1 VSRSA
6 WRSPSRRV
14 HSSLEV
20 LPSAPPRSR
29 CPPPELRPCPCAAC
43 EAGRSGCR
51 SAGRELDRA
60 QSRSGS
66 AAHATGRAPGSSAGM
81 AAAVP
86 WSADHSVDRSADRS
100 SAACARRAQQ
110 RTHRPAR
117 THPVRDS
124 RRLACEAR
132 RISTDAL
139 GRANPQTNF
148 PVLAPNSRQSGR
160 GSSGLRRLTAV
171 SRCRVPAATTP
182 PNPAQTCGKRLR
194 KANSSGV
201 GKRQGFPGPGISRPP
216 HSTALPPLQ
225 GGRRQG

>member
-1 VSRSA
+1 MSRSA

-20 LPSAPPRSR
+20 LPARLRDHDVRLRNCGRALAQHVKQDDQVAGAPVENSI
-29 CPPPELRPCPCAAC
+29 ELRAVVAAQ
-43 EAGRSGCR
+43 
-51 SAGRELDRA
+51 LT
-60 QSRSGS
+60 QL
-66 AAHATGRAPGSSAGM
+66 AAHLARVREWRRRCRGRLIIQ
-81 AAAVP
+81 
-86 WSADHSVDRSADRS
+86 

-139 GRANPQTNF
+139 GRANPQINF

-194 KANSSGV
+194 KADSSGV